1 MVTSTNPI
9 QVDAAMF
16 GETVVRILRP
26 RHGRRPWPK
35 KQLDRWVLL
44 HCAARRIT
52 AGELLTE
59 REVNVRLQDW
69 LLGPAD
75 RLAIDFVTV
84 RRALIDEGFWDRDPG
99 GTRYR
104 LAARH
109 EHRVRFAAALPDET
123 GLLAAADDAMAER
136 PGRPRPEAEGDPSRA

>member
-1 MVTSTNPI
+1 MVTSVQPLQI
-9 QVDAAMF
+9 DAEMF
-16 GETVVRILRP
+16 GETVVRMLRP
-26 RHGRRPWPK
+26 RHGRRPWPR
-35 KQLDRWVLL
+35 KQVERWVLL
-44 HCAARRIT
+44 HCAARRI
-52 AGELLTE
+52 APGEALAE

-104 LAARH
+104 LASRH
-109 EHRVRFAAALPDET
+109 ERRVRFAPELPDEAD
-123 GLLAAADDAMAER
+123 LLAAGDAALAAR
-136 PGRPRPEAEGDPSRA
+136 TSAPRFDAGGDPSRA

>member
-1 MVTSTNPI
+1 MIASTKPL
-9 QVDAAMF
+9 QVDAVTF
-16 GETVVRILRP
+16 EETVLRMLRP

-35 KQLDRWVLL
+35 RQLERWVLL
-44 HCAARRIT
+44 HCAARRI
-52 AGELLTE
+52 APGEALSE

-109 EHRVRFAAALPDET
+109 ERRVQFPAGLADERDLLDARDAAIA
-123 GLLAAADDAMAER
+123 GRSER
-136 PGRPRPEAEGDPSRA
+136 PHPAAGDPSRA

>member
-1 MVTSTNPI
+1 MVTTTHPI
-9 QVDAAMF
+9 QVDAATF
-16 GETVVRILRP
+16 EETVLRMLRP

-35 KQLDRWVLL
+35 KQLERWVLL
-44 HCAARRIT
+44 HCAARRI
-52 AGELLTE
+52 APGEALSE

-109 EHRVRFAAALPDET
+109 ERRVRFASPLPDEAD
-123 GLLAAADDAMAER
+123 LLAAGDAAIASR
-136 PGRPRPEAEGDPSRA
+136 PAAPRPDPGGDLPRA